1 MFQPFIAALTG
12 TSVEFFET
20 VVIAYAI
27 IRAGHPREAISA
39 VIIGHLLVFIAAFF
53 FLLPAHTAIPVDWL
67 RLIAALLLTAM
78 GLYWAFKSAKRQ
90 VLNQRPRWVSNP
102 LGKVG
107 ITAESLV
114 PLAFSPFVFLVM
126 AKSAVIEATEILLV
140 VFPVAA
146 ISGDWP
152 AVLGGAFTG
161 IAIVTL
167 LAILLHKRLQSIPE
181 VKLKLAIG
189 LLLAGIGIS
198 WLLEIYSSTGFQLAR
213 PF

>member
-39 VIIGHLLVFIAAFF
+39 VIIGHLLVFIAAF